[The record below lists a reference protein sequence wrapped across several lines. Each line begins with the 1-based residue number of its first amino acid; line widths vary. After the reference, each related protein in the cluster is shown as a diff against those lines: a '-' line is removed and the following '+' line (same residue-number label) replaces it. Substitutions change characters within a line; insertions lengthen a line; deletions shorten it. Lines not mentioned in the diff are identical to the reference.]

1 MSTKAHRRTSYEERV
16 DQDGRLTGK
25 HIRTL
30 LHLQD
35 LHTEND
41 LLKARIAELE
51 LEEAK
56 AARCDLLEREVEKLQ
71 GELSKCEELH
81 QIAKEA
87 KDKFQQMQRDCLM
100 KIDGTCAALTEKHKV
115 EIMRIVSEKLE
126 AENSWAVEKQQVT
139 EKIEGLQKANK
150 LLKVELESLKRTG
163 CDTVK
168 LNSALQK
175 SKAAIELLK
184 QNCEQLKQEK
194 GILEKT
200 VQDFSMENETLT
212 SEVDSL
218 KSRIAVL
225 EMQTKLSRE
234 AKAEQQGKAMET
246 NKLNEQDDAEI
257 AKLKELIQ
265 ELESKNET
273 LSEANEKLE
282 NNNKLLEFNLQDS
295 AQSLKHMYKERD
307 QLKNRITGLL
317 NEIAAI
323 KSQTP
328 EKHAF
333 VDFVHLKR
341 DYNALKD
348 EHEKLLKKRVSKMN
362 VLPTLKG
369 DTTVSTRATSG
380 GTVKSGA
387 QVGGVGAFW

>member
-1 MSTKAHRRTSYEERV
+1 
-16 DQDGRLTGK
+16 
-25 HIRTL
+25 
-30 LHLQD
+30 
-35 LHTEND
+35 
-41 LLKARIAELE
+41 
-51 LEEAK
+51 
-56 AARCDLLEREVEKLQ
+56 
-71 GELSKCEELH
+71 
-81 QIAKEA
+81 
-87 KDKFQQMQRDCLM
+87 MQRDCLM

-234 AKAEQQGKAMET
+234 AKAEQHGKAMET
-246 NKLNEQDDAEI
+246 NKLKEQDDAEI

-369 DTTVSTRATSG
+369 DTTVSTRATSS
-380 GTVKSGA
+380 GTVRSGA